1 MGENE
6 STSSAGVSRSSSFAT
21 STFVADQIQCS
32 CGNVPLRGSKFCNQC
47 GTSLQLRRR
56 EEKDSPDVRL
66 LKAIVEGEE
75 IEDASD
81 FDAVMR
87 LQVALQQAG
96 KLSTRLKHD
105 IDEDANKSK
114 AK

>member
-1 MGENE
+1 MVYERMTCLEMEHIRNANG
-6 STSSAGVSRSSSFAT
+6 
-21 STFVADQIQCS
+21 Q
-32 CGNVPLRGSKFCNQC
+32 
-47 GTSLQLRRR
+47 QLHIVNC
-56 EEKDSPDVRL
+56 ELKLNNVRL
-66 LKAIVEGEE
+66 LKPIVEEK
-75 IEDASD
+75 IEVASE

-105 IDEDANKSK
+105 IDEDANKSE

>member
-1 MGENE
+1 MVYERTTCLAME
-6 STSSAGVSRSSSFAT
+6 HLRSLNG
-21 STFVADQIQCS
+21 Q
-32 CGNVPLRGSKFCNQC
+32 
-47 GTSLQLRRR
+47 QLHIINC
-56 EEKDSPDVRL
+56 ELKLNNVRL
-66 LKAIVEGEE
+66 LKPIVEEK
-75 IEDASD
+75 IEVTSE

-114 AK
+114 NHMKLKNQIENRRILHAMHAGA